1 MRVPWGFLKRVL
13 AGSTFGLYMA
23 HLLYFLNPQIPITP
37 LRLATLT
44 LVYGIICGLLF
55 GAILWLLRL
64 GRVRVFGRP
73 EGSEHRRYGFGLV
86 VTAAF
91 VSAAV
96 YWAHYIVFRIY
107 LPNGAVRILSKG
119 TNILAGVAFLLLILW
134 LYERSS
140 SRNVS
145 RLVLTLGLALI
156 AVSSFFLYERRDE
169 YQNNVQA
176 VVVAD
181 VGTIAGERPVIVVA
195 IPNLPHDWVV
205 TLMGEGVLPFFEEVR
220 DDAFFTRI
228 EPFTATSPK
237 AVWASLATGQ
247 LPFRHGVTGRYSY
260 LTALNSPDE
269 PFLIL
274 PSWVGFRAWGL
285 IPPVERIS
293 APLPA
298 GSSLP
303 FWSMFERVG
312 LETAV
317 INWPS
322 ATTDTTSA
330 AALVSQQE
338 VKRSAVAEALP
349 DHLQVRFGGTG
360 SRKPEVLQALATDRL
375 AWDHA
380 LGAVRS
386 RQFAL
391 TTVALNGLSEVQA
404 LFDLTDNAL
413 PAADTARGD
422 AFRAYLHQID
432 SLLGQLREVSPE
444 AIVVI
449 VSPTGP
455 HPPVIFSNPVALVK
469 AVIDSFDPGRV
480 DGFLAMTGQG
490 VIHRDDAMA
499 ARIVDLA
506 PTTLFAAGLPVPRD
520 SDGRVVTESFTS
532 QLLDQNPLSIIHTYD
547 AEKLIVRRAGGN

>member
-44 LVYGIICGLLF
+44 LIYGVICGLLF
-55 GAILWLLRL
+55 GSILWLLRL
-64 GRVRVFGRP
+64 GRLRLFGRA
-73 EGSEHRRYGFGLV
+73 EGSENRRYGFGLV

-119 TNILAGVAFLLLILW
+119 TNIIGGVAFLLLILW

-140 SRNVS
+140 QRNVS
-145 RLVLTLGLALI
+145 RLVLTLGLMLI
-156 AVSSFFLYERRDE
+156 AASSFFLYERRDE
-169 YQNNVQA
+169 YQNNVQT

-205 TLMGEGVLPFFEEVR
+205 TLVGEGVLPFFEDLR
-220 DDAFFTRI
+220 DQAFITRI

-260 LTALNSPDE
+260 LTALNSPDK

-285 IPPVERIS
+285 IPPVQRIS
-293 APLPA
+293 APLPS
-298 GSSLP
+298 GSSQP

-312 LETAV
+312 LTTAV

-322 ATTDTTSA
+322 ANRNTTIAS
-330 AALVSQQE
+330 ALVSQQE
-338 VKRSAVAEALP
+338 IERAAIAEALP
-349 DHLQVRFGGTG
+349 DDLQARFGGTG
-360 SRKPEVLQALATDRL
+360 PGKPEVLRALATDLR
-375 AWDHA
+375 AWDHGI
-380 LGAVRS
+380 GAIRS
-386 RQFAL
+386 GQFAL
-391 TTVALNGLSEVQA
+391 TTIALSGLSKVQNQFELA
-404 LFDLTDNAL
+404 DNTL
-413 PAADTARGD
+413 PAADTTRGD
-422 AFRAYLHQID
+422 AIRAYLHHID
-432 SLLGQLREVSPE
+432 SLLGQLREVAPD

-455 HPPVIFSNPVALVK
+455 HPPVLFSNPVALAK

-480 DGFLAMTGQG
+480 DGFLAMTGEG
-490 VIHRDDAMA
+490 VMHRGDPVA

-506 PTTLFAAGLPVPRD
+506 PTTLFAAGLPIPRD
-520 SDGRVVTESFTS
+520 SDGRVLTESFTVR
-532 QLLDQNPLSIIHTYD
+532 LLDQNPLSIIHTYD
-547 AEKLIVRRAGGN
+547 AEKLIVRRAKEN

>member
-44 LVYGIICGLLF
+44 LIYGIICGLLF
-55 GAILWLLRL
+55 GTILWVLRL
-64 GRVRVFGRP
+64 GRLRIFGRP
-73 EGSEHRRYGFGLV
+73 EGSDHRRYGFGLV

-119 TNILAGVAFLLLILW
+119 TNIIAGVAFLLLILW
-134 LYERSS
+134 LFERSS
-140 SRNVS
+140 KRNVS
-145 RLVLTLGLALI
+145 RLVLSLGLTLI

-169 YQNNVQA
+169 YQNNVQT

-205 TLMGEGVLPFFEEVR
+205 TLMGEGALPFFESVR
-220 DDAFFTRI
+220 DDAFMTRI

-260 LTALNSPDE
+260 LTALNSPDK

-312 LETAV
+312 LTTAV

-322 ATTDTTSA
+322 ATRETTSA
-330 AALVSQQE
+330 TALVTQQE
-338 VKRSAVAEALP
+338 IERSAVAEALP
-349 DHLQVRFGGTG
+349 DDIQIRFGGTG
-360 SRKPEVLQALATDRL
+360 ARKAEVLRALAGDLR
-375 AWDHA
+375 AWGHGI
-380 LGAVRS
+380 GAIRS
-386 RQFAL
+386 QQFTL
-391 TTVALNGLSEVQA
+391 TTIALNGLSEIQV
-404 LFDLTDNAL
+404 LFDLADNTL
-413 PAADTARGD
+413 PPADTAPGD
-422 AFRAYLHQID
+422 AFRAYLREID
-432 SLLGQLREVSPE
+432 SLLQQLSEVAPE
-444 AIVVI
+444 AIVVV

-455 HPPVIFSNPVALVK
+455 HPPVLFSNPVALGK
-469 AVIDSFDPGRV
+469 AVIDSFDPGQV
-480 DGFLAMTGQG
+480 DGFIAMRGEG
-490 VIHRDDAMA
+490 VMRRTDPVA

-506 PTTLFAAGLPVPRD
+506 PTTLFAAGLPIPRD
-520 SDGRVVTESFTS
+520 SDGRVLTESFTGR
-532 QLLDQNPLSIIHTYD
+532 LLDQNPLSIIQTYD
-547 AEKLIVRRAGGN
+547 AEKLIVRRAAE